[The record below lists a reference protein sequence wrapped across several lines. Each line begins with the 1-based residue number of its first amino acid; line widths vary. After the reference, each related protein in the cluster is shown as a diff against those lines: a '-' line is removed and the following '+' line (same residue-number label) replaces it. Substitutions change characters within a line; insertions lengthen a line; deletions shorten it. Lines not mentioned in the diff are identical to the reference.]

1 MARSFIC
8 TDADDVL
15 AARDA
20 DRVAIFVA
28 VDVDNHRWSASCV
41 EPLHKGVGN
50 DDPGVVA
57 GRSDRGIE
65 LETDGI
71 SRTHRCLS
79 PVACIMT
86 IRRNGGLPSPRY
98 VSVNL
103 YRFAYVPV
111 RPCVCELYGWTH
123 PLLEM
128 VDSAVAVDLVP
139 IQLVPVEAA
148 TSNQ

>member
-1 MARSFIC
+1 
-8 TDADDVL
+8 
-15 AARDA
+15 
-20 DRVAIFVA
+20 
-28 VDVDNHRWSASCV
+28 
-41 EPLHKGVGN
+41 
-50 DDPGVVA
+50 
-57 GRSDRGIE
+57 
-65 LETDGI
+65 
-71 SRTHRCLS
+71 
-79 PVACIMT
+79 MT

-111 RPCVCELYGWTH
+111 RQCVCELYGWTH